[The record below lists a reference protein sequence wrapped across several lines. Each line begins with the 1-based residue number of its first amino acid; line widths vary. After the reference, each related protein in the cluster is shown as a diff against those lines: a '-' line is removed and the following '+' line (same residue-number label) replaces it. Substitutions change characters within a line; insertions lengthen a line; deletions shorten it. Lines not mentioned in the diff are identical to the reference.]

1 MQPVTVRRWEI
12 VASFVVLAVVATGV
26 ALWNGYRIHQAEKRI
41 NRNTAIAVS
50 AQVKATRAVDFVEN
64 FQERIHAEKVCTES
78 NRGDPCRALFQRLS
92 EDISAQQRL
101 ALACEVAKDLQ
112 LPQYKVFCTPN

>member
-1 MQPVTVRRWEI
+1 MHPITVRRWEVIAAFMI
-12 VASFVVLAVVATGV
+12 VAAVATVV
-26 ALWNGYRIHQAEKRI
+26 ALWNGYRIHQAERRI

-50 AQVKATRAVDFVEN
+50 AKVKAAQAVDFVEN
-64 FQERIHAEKVCTES
+64 FQARIHAEKVCTES

-92 EDISAQQRL
+92 EDLSAEQRL
-101 ALACEVAKDLQ
+101 ALACEVARNLQ